1 MPESVTIM
9 PGGGIS
15 RRPLHFFILADCSGS
30 MKSDGRMQ
38 ALNFAI
44 ASMLPQLAAW
54 EREQDQ
60 AQVLIRAIAFADQA
74 AWHIPEPLAAAGARW
89 KPLHH
94 VEKGLTHMGAAF
106 ELLAD
111 ALQPGRL
118 EARALRPAVLLIT
131 DGRPTDPA
139 EFDAGLRVLFATP
152 AGRAAIRLAVAIGRS
167 ASSEYLR
174 RFVDDPAV
182 PVLVADSAEE
192 IVQQLTTAS
201 LAASRLSEVGAD
213 RSGIAGRL
221 IQPSLAGARVP
232 DDDTIV

>member
-1 MPESVTIM
+1 MPESSTIM

-30 MKSDGRMQ
+30 MKTDGRMQ

-60 AQVLIRAIAFADQA
+60 AQVLIRAIAFADRA
-74 AWHIPEPLAAAGARW
+74 AWHIPEPLPVAGGRW

-94 VEKGLTHMGAAF
+94 VEQGLTHMGAAF
-106 ELLAD
+106 QLLTG

-213 RSGIAGRL
+213 RTGIAGRL
-221 IQPSLAGARVP
+221 IQPSLAGARAP